1 MATVTKQ
8 VVYVAKYK
16 GMKDEVYYTRRFVV
30 KALLQIGQR
39 KWFRLLDH
47 DKLVA
52 GETIAKCWRKFNL
65 ERFQNEEGA
74 KRVWDHLVAGGMDIQ
89 FGVQEELF

>member
-30 KALLQIGQR
+30 KALIQVGKR
-39 KWFRLLDH
+39 KWLKALDYG
-47 DKLVA
+47 KLSSGVPMA
-52 GETIAKCWRKFNL
+52 ECWRKFNL
-65 ERFQNEEGA
+65 ERFENEEGA